1 MLRVPGVAGAASE
14 PPVAHGECA
23 EVEFGDE
30 DGSGGVEA
38 LDHSGVLVDD
48 LMLEATGS
56 PGGGITLSGEQVL
69 GSPGQAVER
78 AAIFAGG
85 DFAVGFACLCEGAL
99 LGEIDDE
106 VQYRVVALEAREVH
120 LGEVERRNFAAADK
134 AGQLGNGIEGD
145 VLKISGHG
153 GHGVAV

>member
-14 PPVAHGECA
+14 PPVAHGERA
-23 EVEFGDE
+23 EGEFGDE
-30 DGSGGVEA
+30 NGSGGVEA

-78 AAIFAGG
+78 AAIFARG
-85 DFAVGFACLCEGAL
+85 DFAVGFACLCGGARFVSTDTPGGSGSKTYAGATL
-99 LGEIDDE
+99 LGRCSLRIW
-106 VQYRVVALEAREVH
+106 A
-120 LGEVERRNFAAADK
+120 
-134 AGQLGNGIEGD
+134 
-145 VLKISGHG
+145 
-153 GHGVAV
+153 